1 MESSMGATRRAQ
13 PSVTA
18 SGPRPGRVPDAA
30 ARDRALRARGRR
42 GGLPP
47 HRHRPVLPQRG
58 GGGPGRARGD
68 GRRRGPRG
76 PVRHHQARDLRVPG
90 GQARHRELPEGPGP
104 GLDRLMLIHWPH
116 GDDARTWRALEEAC
130 SAGRLR
136 SIGLSNFYGRQVEE
150 IVRAAEFLP
159 VVDQV
164 ETHVLYQQRRLARV
178 LDPHGIRVEASPLGA
193 GDPVPLAHPVLV
205 RIARDHGA
213 APAQVDLR
221 IKSLVNV
228 SVIDISASYL
238 TPHPDAQARRAALAG
253 PGRAALPGPRLAVAG
268 DVGHGLP
275 ITLSDDNPMGEFGA
289 LYWCEAGHH
298 HSPTTQLAAVP
309 DLSFILPRADASR
322 TDRDAGAH
330 RGGQAGRGPTAV
342 RSDPREADH
351 HQAPR
356 RGTRRRSRGPLPPH
370 RSHPLRRDRLLPG
383 PAPEAVVPAKPAPVR
398 RIRRQSWLRTRG
410 GRCCGRPR
418 MPSGPCPG
426 CPGAAGGYPPPWVR
440 RVRRQVAHGREA
452 IRRDGRRLSL
462 EFQRSSQIAKID

>member
-130 SAGRLR
+130 SAGLLR

-150 IVRAAEFLP
+150 IVRTAEILP

-164 ETHVLYQQRRLARV
+164 ETHVLVPAAPPGPPPGFSRHQDRGLEPAGGRGRLLTHPVLARIAQ
-178 LDPHGIRVEASPLGA
+178 DHEATPA
-193 GDPVPLAHPVLV
+193 QVPLAFQV
-205 RIARDHGA
+205 RTGIITIPKRRFTA
-213 APAQVDLR
+213 
-221 IKSLVNV
+221 
-228 SVIDISASYL
+228 SACSPS
-238 TPHPDAQARRAALAG
+238 TP
-253 PGRAALPGPRLAVAG
+253 
-268 DVGHGLP
+268 
-275 ITLSDDNPMGEFGA
+275 
-289 LYWCEAGHH
+289 
-298 HSPTTQLAAVP
+298 PTTANP
-309 DLSFILPRADASR
+309 
-322 TDRDAGAH
+322 AGA
-330 RGGQAGRGPTAV
+330 
-342 RSDPREADH
+342 
-351 HQAPR
+351 
-356 RGTRRRSRGPLPPH
+356 RGTRPPPTSSSRT
-370 RSHPLRRDRLLPG
+370 ST
-383 PAPEAVVPAKPAPVR
+383 PAP
-398 RIRRQSWLRTRG
+398 TT
-410 GRCCGRPR
+410 
-418 MPSGPCPG
+418 
-426 CPGAAGGYPPPWVR
+426 
-440 RVRRQVAHGREA
+440 
-452 IRRDGRRLSL
+452 
-462 EFQRSSQIAKID
+462 